1 MILLIIS
8 RIPQIITN
16 FLNKSTG
23 QLAFFTFLLNFLGG
37 IARLGTV
44 LVETSDFSYQLP
56 YYVGTSLSGILV
68 IQFLLYWNS
77 PQEDKKVAPSSKGSK
92 PVSGSSSP
100 TKKGTREKI
109 E

>member
-44 LVETSDFSYQLP
+44 LVETSDFAYQLP
-56 YYVGTSLSGILV
+56 YYIGTSLSGILV
-68 IQFLLYWNS
+68 LQFLLYWNS
-77 PQEDKKVAPSSKGSK
+77 SQEDKKVTQSSKGGK
-92 PVSGSSSP
+92 PVSGSNSP
-100 TKKGTREKI
+100 TKKASREKI